1 MKYLLITCV
10 ALLMLGCKK
19 DDPIQPPATSDL
31 IVLRVTADSNN
42 TTYRFDGAKT
52 YQVNQSSGNFDS
64 LPLFIEKE
72 IKGDFGTATIHWQP
86 DLTPVLKV
94 TQNFL
99 SIQQFIVPTSFDSVQ
114 GYAKAANPASLPSES
129 RFQTVDWHL
138 PNPPDYAAI
147 WPAIADLEVVQKHV
161 ASNKK
166 IGVYYFFISPVQ
178 GEQKWSWLIF
188 LENN

>member
-1 MKYLLITCV
+1 MKYLLLTCA
-10 ALLMLGCKK
+10 ALLVLGCKK
-19 DDPIQPPATSDL
+19 DDPTQPPASTRVT
-31 IVLRVTADSNN
+31 VLRVTADSSN
-42 TTYRFDGAKT
+42 TSYRFDGGKEFKVAAT
-52 YQVNQSSGNFDS
+52 NGNFDS
-64 LPLFIEKE
+64 LPLFIEKD
-72 IKGDFGTATIHWQP
+72 IKGDFGSASIIWQP
-86 DLTPVLKV
+86 DMTPLLRV

-99 SIQQFIVPTSFDSVQ
+99 SIQQFIVPTSFDPAQ

-166 IGVYYFFISPVQ
+166 IGVYYILINPGPINS
-178 GEQKWSWLIF
+178 KWSWLIF
-188 LENN
+188 LEN